1 MANPHVSDYKQV
13 SEQIVLDLIN
23 NDNALTLSLAEVR
36 LNAPVAQ
43 DGTTRVGVTVRP
55 VPGAGYGGSKEVFYN
70 RVLLSDI
77 PTLANGEDK
86 EVDIA
91 LSSDV
96 LDFINTKYGV
106 NLGFEDV
113 TVNGADL
120 GTLNSPIVQE
130 YDVPL
135 VFTITAKAA
144 SFVWA
149 GEITLSVMRVRQKLG
164 SIVTVLELDGL
175 YAPLPWP
182 TEDYLIVAPD
192 GSMRQ
197 TPDGSIRIFA

>member
-36 LNAPVAQ
+36 LNAPVPNG
-43 DGTTRVGVTVRP
+43 DTTRVGVTVRP

-77 PTLANGEDK
+77 PTLANGEDRQ
-86 EVDIA
+86 VDIA

-149 GEITLSVMRVRQKLG
+149 GEITLSVMRVRQALG
-164 SIVTVLELDGL
+164 SVVTVLELNGL

-182 TEDYLIVAPD
+182 TDSFVITAPD
-192 GSMRQ
+192 GSMR
-197 TPDGSIRIFA
+197 TAPDGSIRIFA